1 MERIKLLVVSE
12 NDTDTNHI
20 LIALSEQKGFI
31 INSVKDE
38 YGAIINSE
46 RLKPDV
52 IIIDLKPSMINE
64 MELAAIIRRKT
75 PSIHIILICKKIM
88 NKNIA
93 INKSINGFLHK
104 DAKTDEITFA
114 IYAVLRGSLYISG
127 QCMKYFTID
136 SIPDKKQP
144 VNIPSSF
151 SFNSIERSI
160 ITYLAKGFS
169 DCEIAEELDYNKG
182 SIRNILV
189 AIKKKT
195 KLKNRIQIV
204 LFSIA
209 FGIIKPKLQDLF
221 KNFKDKNNPDKA

>member
-20 LIALSEQKGFI
+20 LIALSEQKDFI

-64 MELAAIIRRKT
+64 LELAAIIRRKT
-75 PSIHIILICKKIM
+75 PSTHFILICKKIM
-88 NKNIA
+88 NKNIV

-104 DAKTDEITFA
+104 DANTDEITFA

-127 QCMKYFTID
+127 PCMKYFAID
-136 SIPDKKQP
+136 SIPDKNQP
-144 VNIPSSF
+144 VSIPSSF
-151 SFNSIERSI
+151 SLTSRERNI

-169 DCEIAEELDYNKG
+169 DSEIAEQLKYNKG
-182 SIRNILV
+182 SIRNMV
-189 AIKKKT
+189 MFIKRKT

-209 FGIIKPKLQDLF
+209 FGLIKPKLQDLF
-221 KNFKDKNNPDKA
+221 KYFKDKENPDKA